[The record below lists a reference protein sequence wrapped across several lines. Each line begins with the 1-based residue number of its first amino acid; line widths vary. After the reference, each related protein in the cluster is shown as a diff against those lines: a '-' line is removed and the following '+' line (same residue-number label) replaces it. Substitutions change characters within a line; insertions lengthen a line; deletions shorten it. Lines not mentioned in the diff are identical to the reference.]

1 MKRMD
6 MERRRVTSHDVARR
20 AGVSRATVSMV
31 LNRSDAVV
39 ISAETRQR
47 VLEAAAA
54 LGYRPNSA
62 ARMLVRGDT
71 ETIGLVVTDPQVLA
85 VDGFVPQLLYGISQA
100 TQESGYRI
108 LLEGVEPGAGPHAY
122 GELVEGRR
130 IDGLIVLN
138 PPTDAP
144 QIHALIDR
152 GFPLVLLGSVRHPRE
167 HAVNFSTRRAIRR
180 SMDHLAGLGHRAI
193 AHIGFSPPGFVATD
207 ARLNSYRESLRAHG
221 IEPDDRLVAYGAF
234 SAESGHRAMRE
245 LLDRGGERPTAVL
258 AGNDTI
264 ALGALAALTDAG
276 LSVPDDI
283 ALVGFDDLPFAALL
297 RPALTTVRNPGVEQ
311 GRQAAQLLIR
321 LLKGETV
328 EQRRIALP
336 TELVVRDSCGARRRR
351 QVRG

>member
-1 MKRMD
+1 MD

-31 LNRSDAVV
+31 LNRSKAVV
-39 ISAETRQR
+39 ISAETQKR

-100 TQESGYRI
+100 TSESGYRI

-122 GELVEGRR
+122 AELVEGRR

-144 QIHALIDR
+144 QIHALIDQ

-167 HAVNFSTRRAIRR
+167 HACNFSTRRAIRR
-180 SMDHLAGLGHRAI
+180 SMDHLIGLGHRAI

-245 LLDRGGERPTAVL
+245 LLDRDGNREVGRPTAVL

-264 ALGALAALTDAG
+264 ALGAMAALSDAG

-336 TELVVRDSCGARRRR
+336 TELVIRDSCGAKRRS
-351 QVRG
+351 GP

>member
-1 MKRMD
+1 

-39 ISAETRQR
+39 LSAETRQR
-47 VLEAAAA
+47 VLDAAAE

-71 ETIGLVVTDPQVLA
+71 ETIGLVVTDPQVLT
-85 VDGFVPQLLYGISQA
+85 VDGFVPQLLYGIAQA
-100 TQESGYRI
+100 TRESGYRI

-122 GELVEGRR
+122 AELVEGRR

-138 PPTDAP
+138 PPTEAP
-144 QIHALIDR
+144 QIHALIDQ

-167 HAVNFSTRRAIRR
+167 HACNFSTRRAIRR
-180 SMDHLAGLGHRAI
+180 AVDHLAGLGHTAI

-245 LLDRGGERPTAVL
+245 LLDRGGNRGAGRPTAVL

-264 ALGALAALTDAG
+264 ALGALAAIADAG

-321 LLKGETV
+321 LLKGEAP
-328 EQRRIALP
+328 EQRRIVVP
-336 TELVVRDSCGARRRR
+336 TELVVRESCGASRRP
-351 QVRG
+351 G